1 MKFKYLLITFL
12 FSVCANANAEWFLRG
27 TQTVPAW
34 TASQMVSAGAGTNT
48 MQLTNVVFT
57 TAGSVKF
64 DRFGDWFESYGVGG
78 KNGSNIPVA
87 AGTWN
92 IKFFTDTK
100 NWSITPSTTAE
111 VKYHIR
117 GTFNAWA
124 EGTLMTRVNATA
136 IYTSCVNFVG
146 GDVNGGPRFKID
158 PNGGWGDAVPAADY
172 MVFPGWVKV
181 SFDSASKAITVDQN
195 LASNCG
201 AVVSSSSVSSS
212 SVASSSTASSVTS
225 NSSVASSSTV
235 SSSVSSSSSNSSA
248 PSFAHSIN
256 TLNLRTSSNSWGS
269 EPMVLIADHVWQGE
283 TNTLRSNGN
292 QFKFDVTG
300 NWSINY
306 GSNAPLDGIADQNGS
321 NIFVDGCYNF
331 DCTAVKVRF
340 NDLTHAYALCY
351 NNQYHNDSGTTS
363 LCSL

>member
-48 MQLTNVVFT
+48 MQLTNVVFA

-64 DRFGDWFESYGVGG
+64 DRFGDWFENYGVGG
-78 KNGSNIPVA
+78 RSGSNIPVA
-87 AGTWN
+87 AGTWD

-100 NWSITPSTTAE
+100 NWSITPSATAE

-136 IYTSCVNFVG
+136 IYTSCINFVG
-146 GDVNGGPRFKID
+146 GDVHGGPRFKID
-158 PNGGWGDAVPAADY
+158 PNGGWGDGIPAADF

-181 SFDSASKAITVDQN
+181 TFDSTSKAITVDQN

-212 SVASSSTASSVTS
+212 SVASSSVSSSSAV
-225 NSSVASSSTV
+225 NSSS
-235 SSSVSSSSSNSSA
+235 SSSVSS
-248 PSFAHSIN
+248 FAHTFNS
-256 TLNLRTSSNSWGS
+256 LNLRTSSNSWGVQ
-269 EPMVLIADHVWQGE
+269 PMTLIANHVWQGQ
-283 TNTLRSNGN
+283 TNTQRSTAN
-292 QFKFDVTG
+292 QLKFDVFG
-300 NWSINY
+300 NWSLNF
-306 GSNAPLDGIADQNGS
+306 GENQPNQGIADQNGS
-321 NIFVDGCYNF
+321 NILVAGCANF
-331 DCTAVKVRF
+331 DCTSVNVRF
-340 NDLTHAYALCY
+340 KDDTHEYALCY
-351 NNQYHNDSGTTS
+351 NSQFHADTGITS
-363 LCSL
+363 LCGL